1 MKKTSR
7 PIADMVFPKAPLRVV
22 GRRHRLRRVS
32 RMAASRSS
40 RSPIAR
46 RKGSLWARNTRSSSC
61 LAIGQTL
68 RECETEMTP
77 LERELES

>member
-1 MKKTSR
+1 
-7 PIADMVFPKAPLRVV
+7 
-22 GRRHRLRRVS
+22 
-32 RMAASRSS
+32 MAASRSS

-46 RKGSLWARNTRSSSC
+46 RKGFLWARNTRSSSC